1 MKLDKIV
8 NSNKL
13 IKNFFALR
21 IKSFFGTSPV
31 ENLIFPVT
39 AVLASGIICRN
50 FTGRTHWL
58 EITAVTVMLLSWV
71 LSSLLSGFLKR
82 WYFILL
88 SAGLNLLPYVF
99 FNAAEDSASELN
111 EIFVLI
117 SEFTAVYSA
126 EPILS
131 LGITAFNLSVII
143 TTATAVLMVT
153 GFIIRKNAR
162 SSKEY
167 CRVRL
172 NMLSKGTEN

>member
-8 NSNKL
+8 KSNKL
-13 IKNFFALR
+13 IKNFFILR
-21 IKSFFGTSPV
+21 IKAFFGTSPV

-39 AVLASGIICRN
+39 AVLASGMICRN
-50 FTGRTHWL
+50 FTGNTHWL

-88 SAGLNLLPYVF
+88 SGGINLLPYLF
-99 FNAAEDSASELN
+99 FNAAEANPSEVN
-111 EIFVLI
+111 EIFVII
-117 SEFTAVYSA
+117 SEFTALYSA
-126 EPILS
+126 EPILN
-131 LGITAFNLSVII
+131 LGITAFNLSVTI
-143 TTATAVLMVT
+143 TAASAVLMVI

-167 CRVRL
+167 CKVRL